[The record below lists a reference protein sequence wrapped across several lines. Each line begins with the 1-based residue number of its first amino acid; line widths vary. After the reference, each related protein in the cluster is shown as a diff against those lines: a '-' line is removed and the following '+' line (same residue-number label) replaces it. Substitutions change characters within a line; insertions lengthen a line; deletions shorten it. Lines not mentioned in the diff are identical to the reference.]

1 LGELRNRDTSP
12 GAIYWAR
19 LGQPKNVEVPT
30 ENVMA
35 QATDLRSRPI
45 RSDDA
50 RIIGLVSAAHFV
62 SHYYILLLPPL
73 FVFIRADYG
82 VSYTELGLAIAIF
95 NIVSGAFQTP
105 TGFLIDWFGARL
117 ILIAGLVLGASAVLV
132 MGLAPS
138 FWVLVAMMGLN
149 GLANTAYHPA
159 DYAILS
165 HVISSRRIGH
175 AFSVHTFSGMLGTAV
190 APASLLLLQ
199 SVLGWRGA
207 LVAAAMLG
215 FAVAALLV
223 LRGDRVMDRVQPG
236 KEARAAYASE
246 AAEHGWRLLFSAPIL
261 QNLLFF
267 VLLAI
272 TSGGVSNYSVVALG
286 ALYATPVGIANAA
299 LSAFLLLSALGVLAG
314 GLLAVRTSH
323 HAVVASLGLA
333 ATGAAVLLV
342 GTVDPGTVLLIVMM
356 AMGGLANGIIMPSR
370 DMIVRAVTPRG
381 SYGKVFGFVTTGFN
395 IGGIMAPP
403 IYGVLMDH
411 GHPRVVFLVVGLA
424 SIAAIV
430 TVITRARSTS
440 AT

>member
-1 LGELRNRDTSP
+1 
-12 GAIYWAR
+12 
-19 LGQPKNVEVPT
+19 V
-30 ENVMA
+30 A
-35 QATDLRSRPI
+35 QATDVRSRPL
-45 RSDDA
+45 RSDEA
-50 RIIGLVSAAHFV
+50 RIIGLVGATHFV

-82 VSYTELGLAIAIF
+82 VSYTELGLAIAAF
-95 NIVSGAFQTP
+95 NVVSAVFQTP
-105 TGFLIDWFGARL
+105 AGFLIDWIGARL
-117 ILIAGLVLGASAVLV
+117 ILIAGLTLGATAVLV

-138 FWVLVAMMGLN
+138 FALLVVMMAFN
-149 GLANTAYHPA
+149 GLANTVYHPA

-199 SVLGWRGA
+199 SVVGWRGA

-215 FAVAALLV
+215 FAVAALL
-223 LRGDRVMDRVQPG
+223 LFNGDRLFDRVRPG
-236 KEARAAYASE
+236 KEARAAQARE
-246 AAEHGWRLLFSAPIL
+246 TDMGWRLLFSTPIL

-286 ALYATPVGIANAA
+286 ALYATPVGVANSA
-299 LSAFLLLSALGVLAG
+299 LSTFLLLSALGVLVG
-314 GLLAVRTSH
+314 GFFAVRTSH
-323 HAVVASLGLA
+323 HTLVASLGLL

-342 GTVDPGTVLLIVMM
+342 GTVDLGTVLLILAM
-356 AMGGLANGIIMPSR
+356 AAGGLANGIVMPSR

-395 IGGIMAPP
+395 IGGIVAPP
-403 IYGVLMDH
+403 IYGALMDH
-411 GHPRVVFLVVGLA
+411 GYPRAVFMVVGIA
-424 SIAAIV
+424 SVAAIV
-430 TVITRARSTS
+430 TVITRARPTDV
-440 AT
+440 T

>member
-1 LGELRNRDTSP
+1 
-12 GAIYWAR
+12 
-19 LGQPKNVEVPT
+19 
-30 ENVMA
+30 MA
-35 QATDLRSRPI
+35 QATDVRPRAI

-73 FVFIRADYG
+73 FAFIRADYG
-82 VSYTELGLAIAIF
+82 VSYTELGLAIAAF
-95 NIVSGAFQTP
+95 NIVSAAFQTP
-105 TGFLIDWFGARL
+105 TGFLIDWVGARL
-117 ILIAGLVLGASAVLV
+117 ILIAGLVLGATAVLV
-132 MGLAPS
+132 MGLVPS
-138 FWVLVAMMGLN
+138 FGVLVAMMAFN
-149 GLANTAYHPA
+149 GLANTVYHPA

-207 LVAAAMLG
+207 LVVAAMLG
-215 FAVAALLV
+215 FAVAALLA
-223 LRGDRVMDRVQPG
+223 LRGDPLMDRAQPG
-236 KEARAAYASE
+236 KDARAAYAQE
-246 AAEHGWRLLFSAPIL
+246 TREVGWRLLFSAPIL

-286 ALYATPVGIANAA
+286 ALYATPVGVANAA

-314 GLLAVRTSH
+314 GWFAVRTSH
-323 HAVVASLGLA
+323 HALVASLGLL

-342 GTVDPGTVLLIVMM
+342 GSVDLGTVMLIVMM
-356 AMGGLANGIIMPSR
+356 ATGGLANGIIMPSR

-395 IGGIMAPP
+395 IGGILAPP
-403 IYGVLMDH
+403 IYGALMDH
-411 GHPRVVFLVVGLA
+411 GHARAVFLVVGVA
-424 SIAAIV
+424 SVAAIV
-430 TVITRARSTS
+430 TVITRARPS
-440 AT
+440 AGT

>member
-1 LGELRNRDTSP
+1 
-12 GAIYWAR
+12 
-19 LGQPKNVEVPT
+19 
-30 ENVMA
+30 MA
-35 QATDLRSRPI
+35 QATDVRPRAI

-50 RIIGLVSAAHFV
+50 RSIGLVSAAHFV

-73 FVFIRADYG
+73 FAFIRADYG
-82 VSYTELGLAIAIF
+82 VSYTELGLAIAAF
-95 NIVSGAFQTP
+95 NIVSAAFQTP
-105 TGFLIDWFGARL
+105 TGFLIDWIGARL
-117 ILIAGLVLGASAVLV
+117 ILIAGLVLGATAVLI
-132 MGLAPS
+132 MGLVPS
-138 FWVLVAMMGLN
+138 FGVLIAMMALN
-149 GLANTAYHPA
+149 GLANTVYHPA

-175 AFSVHTFSGMLGTAV
+175 AFSVHTFSGMLGTAL
-190 APASLLLLQ
+190 APASMLLLQ

-207 LVAAAMLG
+207 LVVAAALG
-215 FAVAALLV
+215 FAVAALLA
-223 LRGDRVMDRVQPG
+223 LRGDGLIDRAQPG
-236 KEARAAYASE
+236 NDARAAYARATPE
-246 AAEHGWRLLFSAPIL
+246 VGWRLLFSAPIL

-314 GLLAVRTSH
+314 GWFAVRTSH
-323 HAVVASLGLA
+323 HAVVASLGLF

-342 GTVDPGTVLLIVMM
+342 GAVDLGTVLLIVMM
-356 AMGGLANGIIMPSR
+356 AAGGLANGIIMPSR

-395 IGGIMAPP
+395 IGGILAPP
-403 IYGVLMDH
+403 IYGALMDH
-411 GHPRVVFLVVGLA
+411 GHARAVFLVVGLA

-430 TVITRARSTS
+430 TVIARPR
-440 AT
+440 